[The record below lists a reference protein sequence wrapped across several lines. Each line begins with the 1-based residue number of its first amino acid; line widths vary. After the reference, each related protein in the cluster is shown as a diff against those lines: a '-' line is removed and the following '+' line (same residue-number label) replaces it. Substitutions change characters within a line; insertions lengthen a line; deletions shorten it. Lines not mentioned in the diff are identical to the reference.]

1 MYVVYPSYQIENNPK
16 KLNYIQKY
24 TDVIVE
30 LTKKLCIWNC
40 VHASLCAINNKYQGA
55 PAAPFHVVT

>member
-30 LTKKLCIWNC
+30 LTKKLCI
-40 VHASLCAINNKYQGA
+40 
-55 PAAPFHVVT
+55 